1 MEPVITT
8 AAMIASLIFSK
19 ALERGGTQLGEKLA
33 DAASQ
38 KVGQLF
44 NIIQA
49 KFQKE
54 GVEGKLTKAQE
65 DPSDKNKERF
75 ERELAELM
83 EDDEAFAEQLRNMI
97 NELEADQRVRQ
108 IFFKDI
114 NVKGDAEV
122 GDIEQTATRDVSVNQ
137 EAVTSVEVGGNLKI
151 GNVKQKS

>member
-8 AAMIASLIFSK
+8 TAMIASLIFSK
-19 ALERGGTQLGEKLA
+19 ALEKGGTQLGEKLA
-33 DAASQ
+33 SAASQ
-38 KVGQLF
+38 KVEQLF

-83 EDDEAFAEQLRNMI
+83 EDDETFAEQLRSLI
-97 NELEADQRVRQ
+97 NQLKADQQ
-108 IFFKDI
+108 ISQVFFKDI
-114 NVKGDAEV
+114 SVKGDAEI
-122 GDIEQTATRDVSVNQ
+122 GDIEQTATPGASINQ
-137 EAVTSVEVGGNLKI
+137 EAVTSVDVGGNLKI
-151 GNVKQKS
+151 GSVKQRS